1 MPYNPKI
8 SIITPAY
15 NAENYIEDTI
25 KSIRKQNY
33 DNIEIIIID
42 DGSTDATAAVCKTLD
57 VTLIQQ
63 ENLGISAAR
72 NTGLKVAT
80 GELMAFLDADDLW
93 FENTLKT
100 QLELLQKTEDAS
112 FALGLSVA
120 VSKNLTPLTEA
131 HFILSLGAAL
141 IKKEVF
147 EKIGTFDENL
157 DFGEDI
163 DLFLRIM
170 EAEFN
175 CTVNTTPFLKFRRH
189 ENNTTN
195 NREKTNQ
202 FFLKAIR
209 QSLKR
214 RRENKQTNQSPL
226 NNLIAQLK
234 ELDMANNIF
243 SK

>member
-8 SIITPAY
+8 SVITPAY
-15 NAENYIEDTI
+15 NAEKYIGDAI
-25 KSIRKQNY
+25 KSIQQQDY
-33 DNIEIIIID
+33 DNLEIIVID
-42 DGSTDATAAVCKTLD
+42 DGSTDATADICKTLG

-72 NTGLKVAT
+72 NVGLKAAT
-80 GELMAFLDADDLW
+80 GDLIAFLDADDLW
-93 FENTLKT
+93 YENILKS
-100 QLELLQKTEDAS
+100 QLDLLQKPESPS
-112 FALGLSVA
+112 FVLGLSVA
-120 VSKNLTPLTEA
+120 VNKDALPITET
-131 HFILSLGAAL
+131 HFVLSLGTAL

-147 EKIGTFDENL
+147 EKVGDFDEKL
-157 DFGEDI
+157 DFGEDL
-163 DLFLRIM
+163 DWFLRVM
-170 EAEFN
+170 EAEFSCAVESN
-175 CTVNTTPFLKFRRH
+175 PVLKFRRH

-214 RRENKQTNQSPL
+214 RRDKNQVNKSPL

-234 ELDMANNIF
+234 ELDMANNLF
-243 SK
+243 

>member
-1 MPYNPKI
+1 MLYNSKI
-8 SIITPAY
+8 SVITPAY
-15 NAENYIEDTI
+15 NAENYIADAI
-25 KSIRKQNY
+25 KSIREQNY

-42 DGSTDATAAVCKTLD
+42 DGSTDATATICKSLD
-57 VTLIQQ
+57 VILIQQ

-72 NTGLKVAT
+72 NTGLKAAS
-80 GELMAFLDADDLW
+80 GDLIAFLDADDLW
-93 FENTLKT
+93 FKDALKT
-100 QLELLQKTEDAS
+100 LLDLLQKSESAS
-112 FALGLSVA
+112 FSLGLSMA
-120 VSKNLTPLTEA
+120 VSKDLSPLTDT

-141 IKKEVF
+141 IKKEVL
-147 EKIGTFDENL
+147 EKIGEFDENL

-170 EAEFN
+170 EADFN
-175 CTVNTTPFLKFRRH
+175 CVVDTTPVLKFRRH

-214 RRENKQTNQSPL
+214 RRDKNQVNQSPL

-234 ELDMANNIF
+234 ELDMANNLF